1 MRKLMLVVLALLLL
15 VVPASAQDDTSLP
28 EFIARTACEG
38 DLTGQ
43 TLYLYHFGD
52 ISAAYAPITQPLLAG
67 IDDALDYF
75 NARGGACGATIEAVN
90 QDTAGDL
97 DRTQAVYDDFST
109 RDPKPLMLVLYA
121 SPDSELLRD
130 QVAEDEI
137 PVVISAGSVEG
148 LYGETG
154 DTPSWIFATN
164 PLYVNQLGSFCDY
177 VAANPNQFPE
187 SPTIGY
193 ISWPG
198 AFGQAAFTPEAIAYC
213 GNVGVTILDTPEIF
227 LPTAQ
232 DVNTN
237 VQNLIDK
244 GANILYTNTLAS
256 GPPVIARSL
265 VELGYRDEVVIAGV
279 NWVMDSSV
287 GLIDQ
292 QTRGTNGLP
301 AVDGVVGSV
310 PFYWWTEM
318 NQPGIAFLNEQFA
331 MFAEEKGR
339 DAVTQLRLRN
349 IAYLLGWT
357 TVDLYVELVH
367 RAINEVGAENLDGA
381 AVKAQLE
388 QIDYNALGLLPIN
401 FNGGELRDVRLNR
414 IARYAF
420 LNATGDGPATSSE
433 DALVVEGAGIFL
445 PIIVPL
451 SDFTEAPDLR
461 PGAGE

>member
-1 MRKLMLVVLALLLL
+1 MRKWMLLLLTLALLI
-15 VVPASAQDDTSLP
+15 VPASAQDDMALP
-28 EFIARTACEG
+28 DFIERTACDV
-38 DLTGQ
+38 DLSGQ
-43 TLYLYHFGD
+43 TITLYHFGD

-67 IDDALDYF
+67 IGDALDYF
-75 NARGGACGATIEAVN
+75 NARGGACGATLEAVN

-97 DRTQAVYDDFST
+97 DRTQAVYDDFSA
-109 RDPKPLMLVLYA
+109 RDPKPLLLVLYA
-121 SPDSELLRD
+121 SPDSELLRE
-130 QVAEDEI
+130 QVIADEI

-154 DTPSWIFATN
+154 EQAGWIFATN
-164 PLYVNQLGSFCDY
+164 PLYVNQIGAFCDY
-177 VAANPNQFPE
+177 VGANPNQFPDN
-187 SPTIGY
+187 PTIGY

-198 AFGQAAFTPEAIAYC
+198 AFGQAAFTPESIAHC
-213 GNVGVTILDTPEIF
+213 AEAGVTMLETPEIF

-237 VQNLIDK
+237 VQNLIDA

-310 PFYWWTEM
+310 PFYWWTETS
-318 NQPGIAFLNEQFA
+318 QPGVAFLNEQFA
-331 MFAEEKGR
+331 AFAELKGR

-357 TVDLYVELVH
+357 TVDLYIELIA
-367 RAINEVGAENLDGA
+367 RAVNEVGAEGLNGA
-381 AVKAQLE
+381 AIKAQLE
-388 QIDYNALGLLPIN
+388 TIDYDALGILPTK
-401 FNGGELRDVRLNR
+401 FDAETREVRLNR
-414 IARYAF
+414 IGRYAF
-420 LNATGDGPATSSE
+420 LNATGDGPATSSA
-433 DALVVEGAGIFL
+433 DAMVVPGAGIFL
-445 PIIVPL
+445 PILVPL
-451 SDFTEAPDLR
+451 SDFTEVPDLR
-461 PGAGE
+461 PGMGE